1 MNLQSMNA
9 FSSHSGDTAMN
20 VQILSPATV
29 ATAKRAFTTRRVEV
43 GAMRTL
49 LTGDRQPQAGDL
61 VLARVRAIGQ
71 HKRVQLSMG
80 RPADLFENDTV
91 IVAFGNRYAPDQF
104 EAEVPPNL
112 DVCHLAAA
120 GGLAAQV
127 LSQHGAMAPPT
138 VLEPLGLIG
147 DGWGLPLNLRD
158 FALPALTGKVAVP
171 VVAVVGTCMNSGKTT
186 AAANLIHGLHRAGHR
201 VGAAKVTGT
210 GAPADVSLM
219 ADAGA
224 AAVLDFTDAGHAS
237 TYRVEL
243 PELEA
248 ILSTLIGHLQAQEV
262 SAIVIEV
269 ADGLYQRET
278 AQLLESDRFRAS
290 ISGVLMAAQ
299 DSLGA
304 AAGVAWLRERR
315 LPVLGVTGLLTRSP
329 LASREATA
337 TGLPVYSLA
346 DLRNAP
352 IAVGPG
358 ATPAWMAAA

>member
-1 MNLQSMNA
+1 MNI
-9 FSSHSGDTAMN
+9 
-20 VQILSPATV
+20 QILSPAMLT
-29 ATAKRAFTTRRVEV
+29 TAKRAFTTRRVNAN
-43 GAMRTL
+43 AMRTL
-49 LTGDRQPQAGDL
+49 LTGDRQPRAGDL
-61 VLARVRAIGQ
+61 VLARVQTIGQ
-71 HKRVQLSMG
+71 HKRVQLSTG
-80 RPADLFENDTV
+80 RPANLFENDTV

-112 DVCHLAAA
+112 DACHLAAA
-120 GGLAAQV
+120 GGLAAQI
-127 LSQHGAMAPPT
+127 LSQHEAMLPPT
-138 VLEPLGLIG
+138 RLQPLGLVG
-147 DGWGLPLNLRD
+147 DGSGQVLNLRD
-158 FALPALTGKVAVP
+158 FALPALAGQVAVP
-171 VVAVVGTCMNSGKTT
+171 VLAVVGTCMNSGKTT
-186 AAANLIHGLHRAGHR
+186 AAAHLIHVLHQAGHR

-237 TYRVEL
+237 TYRVEP

-248 ILSTLIGHLQAQEV
+248 ILSTLIGHLQTQDV
-262 SAIVIEV
+262 SVIVIEV

-278 AQLLESDRFRAS
+278 AQLLESERFRAS
-290 ISGVLMAAQ
+290 VSGVLMAAQ

-329 LASREATA
+329 LASREAADA

-352 IAVGPG
+352 IAVAPVL
-358 ATPAWMAAA
+358 MAAA